1 LVVSNSNIDLELKLE
16 GGKVAGQVIE
26 DQGSSRMPRMPQS
39 HQQKVPEARFATGFV
54 QIPHL
59 HECANCQYNARM
71 DEDNLETYNLVQDTG
86 GGAAGG
92 GRGGDGG
99 AAGGGRGGDGG
110 ANASTSTVT
119 WPDGPPTRPTG
130 SGAERR
136 NS

>member
-1 LVVSNSNIDLELKLE
+1 MELVVSNSNIDLELKLE
-16 GGKVAGQVIE
+16 GGKVPEQVIE
-26 DQGSSRMPRMPQS
+26 DQGSSRMPQMPQS

-54 QIPHL
+54 QIPNL
-59 HECANCQYNARM
+59 HECANCQFNARM
-71 DEDNLETYNLVQDTG
+71 DDDNLETYDLVQDTG
-86 GGAAGG
+86 
-92 GRGGDGG
+92 GG

-119 WPDGPPTRPTG
+119 WLDGPPTRPTG

>member
-1 LVVSNSNIDLELKLE
+1 M
-16 GGKVAGQVIE
+16 AGQVIE

-110 ANASTSTVT
+110 ANASTSTVM